1 LGSDAMHLLGV
12 DDISKEQITEIF
24 GIADNIVAGRSTTSI
39 KDEAVLALLF
49 EKPSTRTRLSFE
61 VAMRRLGGHAVY
73 IDTKTSQMSRGESIE
88 DTARVV
94 SLYVDFIVARFN
106 RHEDIQTLANY
117 SRVPVIN
124 GLSDAAHPTQA
135 LADIYTIQNY
145 LKKIKGVRIAFVGD
159 VAQNTANSL
168 MLAAVKMGA
177 EMVLIAPKNYPPNSK
192 YLVRAREYGAVDIYD
207 SLSEGLA
214 NVDIIYTDTFVSMG
228 FEAEAEKRKAL
239 FADYQINAKALD
251 MAPKAAMVMHP
262 LPAYR
267 GEEITADVLEGS
279 RSLVWEQAKNKL
291 LLAEAIILY
300 LSEKRD

>member
-1 LGSDAMHLLGV
+1 LGSDAMNLLGV
-12 DDISKEQITEIF
+12 DDISKEQITDIF
-24 GIADNIVAGRSTTSI
+24 SIAENIVAGRSTTSI

-61 VAMRRLGGHAVY
+61 VAMRKLGGHAVY

-124 GLSDAAHPTQA
+124 GLSDVAHPTQA

-214 NVDIIYTDTFVSMG
+214 NADIIYTDTFVSMG
-228 FEAEAEKRKAL
+228 FEAEAEKRRAL

-251 MAPKAAMVMHP
+251 MAPKTAMVMHP

>member
-1 LGSDAMHLLGV
+1 MHLLGV

-24 GIADNIVAGRSTTSI
+24 SIADNIVAGRSTTSI

-239 FADYQINAKALD
+239 FADYQINDKALD
-251 MAPKAAMVMHP
+251 MAPKTAMVMHP